1 MARLPNAH
9 NFPYSPTPLL
19 LYSST
24 PLHPYPQPAFTSQH
38 PLGNW
43 SVFGLILLS
52 FHLCPYYVPLP
63 STLYTLHSTLYTL
76 HSPPPPLSSHS
87 PTNIGIASRETQTH
101 LYRAFAPHSSNG
113 YTLVSI
119 VPSLWGLY
127 TIARLCFD

>member
-1 MARLPNAH
+1 MPNAH

-24 PLHPYPQPAFTSQH
+24 PLLPHFQPAFTSQH

-43 SVFGLILLS
+43 SVFGLLLLS
-52 FHLCPYYVPLP
+52 SHLCPYYAPLL
-63 STLYTLHSTLYTL
+63 LYTLHSTLYTL
-76 HSPPPPLSSHS
+76 HSQLPLVSSRS
-87 PTNIGIASRETQTH
+87 PTNSGIASRETQTH

-113 YTLVSI
+113 YTPVSI